1 MTGSIECWYR
11 ICGCHSISLLRF
23 WFEEWPFYEIL
34 IGNSLVVKLT
44 FCNFLWPF
52 FRLRYGIK
60 NSVWHF
66 HRERQVIF
74 HTKDVSTS
82 LIRSDF
88 YSESFFDSHVSR
100 LTIFTCDMFFYLTA
114 FKISTASILSS
125 RRRFPILEGT
135 SSFLLILFKFLFL
148 WWDLIVLM
156 ETIHSHLIWFCGE
169 IIHKIYS

>member
-66 HRERQVIF
+66 RRERQVIF
-74 HTKDVSTS
+74 HTEDDSTP
-82 LIRSDF
+82 LTWSDL
-88 YSESFFDSHVSR
+88 YSEILFDSHVSR
-100 LTIFTCDMFFYLTA
+100 LSIFTCDMFFFFTA
-114 FKISTASILSS
+114 LKVSTASISILSS
-125 RRRFPILEGT
+125 RRRFSILEST
-135 SSFLLILFKFLFL
+135 SSFLLILFKFLFC
-148 WWDLIVLM
+148 D
-156 ETIHSHLIWFCGE
+156 E
-169 IIHKIYS
+169 I